1 VRQVSTAPE
10 RVRGPYPPPM
20 DAGTLRRYADLLV
33 EVGANVQ
40 PGQILF
46 VAAEPRAAPMVRA
59 LAESAYERGAKFVD
73 AWYFDPFV
81 KRARLERA
89 ADDTLSFVPPWYVD
103 RLAALGEQ
111 HCARIT
117 LTPVVP
123 PGVLDGVPPERA
135 GRDALPT
142 LPNMFDVINARTT
155 NWNVAPW
162 PTPEWARTVH
172 PGLDDETA
180 VATLWE
186 ELAFTLRLDEPDP
199 PQAWRDRLQELHDAG
214 TRIDARR
221 FDALRF
227 DGPGTELTV
236 GLLPTS
242 RFSGDA
248 AGADTV
254 DGVVFAPNLP
264 TEEINTA
271 PDPERVDG
279 VVTATKPLDL
289 SGTVVRGLRV
299 RFEGGRAVE
308 IDADENAEAL
318 RARVSVDDGAA
329 RLGEVALVDRQG
341 RIGKTGTVFFNTL
354 LDENAAS
361 HIALGNAYAV
371 GVGEEDVPR
380 INTSAIHIDFMIGG
394 DDVDVTGLTRDGERV
409 PVLRGGAWQV

>member
-1 VRQVSTAPE
+1 
-10 RVRGPYPPPM
+10 
-20 DAGTLRRYADLLV
+20 V

-40 PGQILF
+40 PGQIVF
-46 VAAEPRAAPMVRA
+46 VTAEPRAAPMVRA
-59 LAESAYERGAKFVD
+59 LAESAYEHGAKFVD
-73 AWYFDPFV
+73 AWYFDPLV
-81 KRARLERA
+81 KRERLERA
-89 ADDTLSFVPPWYVD
+89 GEDTLSFVPPWYLD

-123 PGVLDGVPPERA
+123 PGVLDGVSPERA

-142 LPNMFDVINARTT
+142 LPNIFDVINARTT

-162 PTPEWARTVH
+162 PTPEWACTVH
-172 PGLDDETA
+172 PGLDAADA
-180 VATLWE
+180 VAKLWE
-186 ELAFTLRLDEPDP
+186 DVAFTLRLDEPDP
-199 PQAWRDRLQELHDAG
+199 AQAWRERLRELHEVGA
-214 TRIDARR
+214 RIDARR

-242 RFSGDA
+242 RFAGDA
-248 AGADTV
+248 AGAETV

-271 PDPERVDG
+271 PDPNRVDG

-329 RLGEVALVDRQG
+329 RLGEVALVDREG
-341 RIGKTGTVFFNTL
+341 RIGRTGTVFFNTL

-361 HIALGNAYAV
+361 HVALGNAYAV

-394 DDVDVTGLTRDGERV
+394 DDVDVTGLTRGGEEI

>member
-1 VRQVSTAPE
+1 V
-10 RVRGPYPPPM
+10 
-20 DAGTLRRYADLLV
+20 DAATLRRYADLLV

-40 PGQILF
+40 PGQIVF
-46 VAAEPRAAPMVRA
+46 VTAEPRAAPMVRA
-59 LAESAYERGAKFVD
+59 LAESAYERGARFVD
-73 AWYFDPFV
+73 AWYFDPLV
-81 KRARLERA
+81 KRVRLERA
-89 ADDTLSFVPPWYVD
+89 GEETLSFVPPWYID
-103 RLAALGEQ
+103 RLAALGDE

-123 PGVLDGVPPERA
+123 PGALDGVSPARA

-142 LPNMFDVINARTT
+142 LPNIFDVINARTT

-172 PGLDDETA
+172 PELDDEAT
-180 VATLWE
+180 VATLWD

-199 PQAWRDRLQELHDAG
+199 AQAWRNRLQELHDVG
-214 TRIDARR
+214 TRIDERR

-227 DGPGTELTV
+227 DGPGTQLTI

-242 RFSGDA
+242 RFSGDTP
-248 AGADTV
+248 GADTV
-254 DGVVFAPNLP
+254 DGVAFAPNLP

-308 IDADENAEAL
+308 IEADENAEAL
-318 RARVSVDDGAA
+318 RGRVSVDEGAA
-329 RLGEVALVDRQG
+329 RLGEVALVDREG
-341 RIGKTGTVFFNTL
+341 RIGRTGTVFFNTL

-371 GVGEEDVPR
+371 GVGDEDVPR

-394 DDVDVTGLTRDGERV
+394 DDVDVTGLTRGGEEV
-409 PVLRGGAWQV
+409 PVLRGGRWQV